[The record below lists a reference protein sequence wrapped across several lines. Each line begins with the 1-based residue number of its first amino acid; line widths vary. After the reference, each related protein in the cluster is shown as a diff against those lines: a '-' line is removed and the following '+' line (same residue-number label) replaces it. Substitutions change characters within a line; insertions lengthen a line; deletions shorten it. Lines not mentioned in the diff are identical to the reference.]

1 MVVGRAGES
10 RMSMTG
16 RDPDASQRWG
26 PSPLTPDPWE
36 FDPDAE
42 VPNEAYR
49 GVRRADV
56 PRHRRRLHMLG
67 VTAAILAAGVIAAAW
82 IAVAGGPDGENAD
95 RVGGDAPTSD
105 PAGVGMGSSSA
116 LPSTSV
122 NASPVATTQAG
133 PLLAVE
139 AEAGMPDV
147 KLRAAQ
153 VVAQAG
159 ASGGKVVR
167 FMNNAG
173 EIELRGIAVPAAG
186 TYRFTIY
193 YAPGAAATGRLAVGG
208 AATMTV
214 SYEGGSG
221 CCSVATVDASVPAGT
236 HNAAI
241 TVSIG
246 DGAAPAID
254 RVVIS
259 RS

>member
-1 MVVGRAGES
+1 
-10 RMSMTG
+10 MSMTG
-16 RDPDASQRWG
+16 RDPDARHGRG
-26 PSPLTPDPWE
+26 PATSTSDPWD

-42 VPNEAYR
+42 VPNGAYR

-56 PRHRRRLHMLG
+56 PRHRRRLHALG
-67 VTAAILAAGVIAAAW
+67 VTAAILVAAVVAAAW

-95 RVGGDAPTSD
+95 WAGGDAATSD

-116 LPSTSV
+116 LPSTSI
-122 NASPVATTQAG
+122 NATPAATTPAG

-153 VVAQAG
+153 VVAEAG

-167 FMNNAG
+167 FTSNAG

-208 AATMTV
+208 AAPVTV

-221 CCSVATVDASVPAGT
+221 CCSVATVDASVPAGN

-241 TVSIG
+241 TVSSG
-246 DGAAPAID
+246 DGATPGID

-259 RS
+259 RT